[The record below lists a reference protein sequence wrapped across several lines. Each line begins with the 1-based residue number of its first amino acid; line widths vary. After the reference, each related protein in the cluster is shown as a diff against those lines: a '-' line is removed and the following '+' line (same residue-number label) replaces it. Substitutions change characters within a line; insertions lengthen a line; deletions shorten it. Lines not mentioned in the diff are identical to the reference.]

1 MHIIFIIIFISFL
14 TPAFASEYSVLKIPV
29 AQDGLYRITQADLSD
44 SGITNDAASIDPST
58 FQIFYLGKEIAI
70 KTVTDKEGYAVEFF
84 AQGIDN
90 QFTGTNVYWLEWG
103 DLQGRRINAIDG
115 KLTGSGEKTD
125 YFDETLYIEEN
136 HTLWEKTPNAP
147 EQDYCFWE
155 KIEYTG
161 SASRE
166 YYVTVNSPVQGKT
179 AVIRIIYQGRSSVNR
194 HTAVKLNGTQIGEDS
209 WSNDAAH
216 IQEIIISSDILNDGI
231 NTVTIEFSGTVLDV
245 LYLNRI
251 EITYPRKS
259 ESVNNSLVSDI
270 EGEGR
275 IQMEISDFTKSDI
288 RIYDITEP
296 ENVKEI
302 QNISV
307 ISDENR
313 YKAVFEDN
321 ISGKKRYYA
330 LTSNRIKKPSGI
342 SVYKSA
348 DLKNNENQA
357 DYILITSKELLSSL
371 EPLCQHRENQGLRV
385 KKVCTEDIF
394 NEFGFGLFNPR
405 SLKDF
410 LKYAYENWKSPAPVY
425 VLLAGDA
432 NTDYRDYLGS
442 GKADKLPT
450 HLSVTSLGLTPDDN
464 WYVYGNDLLPYM
476 MIGRITGSSPEM
488 ISRTVNKIIEY
499 ENSREYPES
508 VLLAAYNGAE
518 FENVSES
525 LIPFIPSEFTVN
537 KVYGSSDSVN
547 KIISGINTGEL
558 ITNYVGHGNV
568 TNWGAMFDASNIA
581 SLNNNKKLTFVIS
594 MSCLNGYFSQPFK
607 YSISEEFLMA
617 DDKGAVAVFSPSGLG
632 QTWELDILN
641 KEIFSDIFEK
651 QNSVIGKIVEQA
663 KISAYKKGV
672 SNEILKMFNLL
683 GDPAT
688 RLKIIFPGDTDGNG
702 EPGLEDVI
710 IVLKI
715 LAGFKEPVNI
725 KSDVNK
731 NGKIDFAEAIY
742 LLQRISIADAIH
754 PGYAVEQMGIYPR

>member
-1 MHIIFIIIFISFL
+1 MVFFMNYIKTVFFISVFIL
-14 TPAFASEYSVLKIPV
+14 FHTFAFASEYSVLKIPV
-29 AQDGLYRITQADLSD
+29 TQDGLYRITQADLSD
-44 SGITNDAASIDPST
+44 SGITDAASIDPST
-58 FQIFYLGKEIAI
+58 FQIFNLGKEIAI

-103 DLQGRRINAIDG
+103 DSQGRRINAIDG
-115 KLTGSGEKTD
+115 KLTGSGEKID

-136 HTLWEKTPNAP
+136 HFLWEKTPNAP

-155 KIEYTG
+155 KIEYSG

-194 HTAVKLNGTQIGEDS
+194 YTSVKLNGTQIGEDS

-216 IQEIIISSDILNDGI
+216 IQETVVSSDILNDGI
-231 NTVTIEFSGTVLDV
+231 NTVTIEFSGAALDV

-251 EITYPRKS
+251 EITYPRKP

-307 ISDENR
+307 ISDENSC
-313 YKAVFEDN
+313 KAVFEDD

-330 LTSNRIKKPSGI
+330 LSSDRIKKPSGI

-348 DLKNNENQA
+348 DLKNRENQA

-371 EPLCQHRENQGLRV
+371 EPLCQHRENQGLWV

-394 NEFGFGLFNPR
+394 NEFGFGLFNPQ

-442 GKADKLPT
+442 GKADKVPT

-464 WYVYGNDLLPYM
+464 WYVYGNDLMPYM

-499 ENSREYPES
+499 ENSQEYPES

-525 LIPFIPSEFTVN
+525 LIPFVPSDFTVN

-581 SLNNNKKLTFVIS
+581 SLNNNRKLTFVIS

-632 QTWELDILN
+632 QTWDLDILN

-651 QNSVIGKIVEQA
+651 QNSVIGKIVAQA

-672 SNEILKMFNLL
+672 SQEILKMFNLL

-715 LAGFKEPVNI
+715 LAGFKEPVNM

-742 LLQRISIADAIH
+742 LLQRISVADTIH
-754 PGYAVEQMGIYPR
+754 P